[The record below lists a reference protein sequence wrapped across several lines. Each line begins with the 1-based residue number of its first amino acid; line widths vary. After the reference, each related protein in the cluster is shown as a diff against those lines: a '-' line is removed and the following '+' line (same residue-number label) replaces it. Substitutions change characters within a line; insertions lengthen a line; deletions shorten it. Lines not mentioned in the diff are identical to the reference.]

1 MLISH
6 EMFRTLVQPKNP
18 ASDESVMILKALVDP
33 GPDLVVRCF
42 FLTNCCCF

>member
-18 ASDESVMILKALVDP
+18 TSDESMMVLKTLVDP
-33 GPDLVVRCF
+33 GPDVVVRCSSDYCS
-42 FLTNCCCF
+42 L